1 MAYSR
6 GRLSKRQKR
15 RSLKRKNVKS
25 RKVMRGGRQCTY
37 KGTNWLRANW
47 AKMTPIEK
55 TQILVGMNAT
65 KESSHENTV
74 EEIIKM
80 NDCT

>member
-25 RKVMRGGRQCTY
+25 RKVMRGGR
-37 KGTNWLRANW
+37 
-47 AKMTPIEK
+47 
-55 TQILVGMNAT
+55 
-65 KESSHENTV
+65 
-74 EEIIKM
+74 
-80 NDCT
+80 